1 MTSFESV
8 TEVEGGWASQEQ
20 VAMIA
25 SRYRL
30 AANLASGKDVLEV
43 ACGSGRGLST
53 LGQRA
58 RRVVAGDLMESLLA
72 GAQRHYRGRYP
83 LVRFDAMHLPFR
95 DQSFDVVVLFEAL
108 YYIPQA
114 SQFVRE
120 AKRILRP
127 GGALLISSVNCDW
140 SGFNPSPFSVQY
152 YNAATLVGLLSAEG
166 MLCEPIS
173 AGFPAVSNGLRASLI
188 SKLKKMAV
196 ALRLIPKTMKGKVL
210 LKRIFFGKLIRL
222 TAELDPAIPAVPPV
236 IPLENKTHEYKII
249 YAVARKPA

>member
-20 VAMIA
+20 LAMIA

-30 AANLASGKDVLEV
+30 AADLSSGKDVLEV

-53 LGQRA
+53 LAQKA

-72 GAQRHYRGRYP
+72 GAQRHYLERFP
-83 LVRFDAMHLPFR
+83 LVRFDAMQLPFR
-95 DQSFDVVVLFEAL
+95 DHSFDVVVIFEAL
-108 YYIPQA
+108 YYIPNA

-127 GGALLISSVNCDW
+127 GGTLLISSVNCDW
-140 SGFNPSPFSVQY
+140 AGFNPSPFSVCY
-152 YNAATLVGLLSAEG
+152 YNSGSLKGLLLEEG
-166 MLCEPIS
+166 FMCEPMS

-196 ALRLIPKTMKGKVL
+196 ALRLIPKTMKGKVF

-222 TAELDPAIPAVPPV
+222 TAELDPAVPASPPEF
-236 IPLENKTHEYKII
+236 PPDNKMHEYKII
-249 YAVARKPA
+249 YALARTPL